1 MHARPVLPNDQM
13 PSNAL
18 SLFVPA
24 GAPTLH
30 SLGLAP
36 GLILGGRLGQ
46 QSQTERSLYAESP
59 SLGQCP
65 PSQHAKGLLLD
76 ISVFVVGENIGKR
89 KYIETPGCRD
99 KMGDVSGV
107 LLYVHFCLTA
117 CLNINVADF
126 HAISI
131 IHILIL

>member
-99 KMGDVSGV
+99 KMGECKWGLTLCT
-107 LLYVHFCLTA
+107 LLPYS
-117 CLNINVADF
+117 LNINVADF